1 MNFIM
6 FIVCVFVLAG
16 LDLAYN
22 PSGDRWIG
30 LLLFVFAECALQ
42 LLSMRTER
50 VVIKSKRIQKV
61 KPFNFRRNLVK
72 TADGRVFWN
81 VNDDFMLK
89 FGAKKLQRELRPGK
103 EYEIKSYR
111 RLGWSNNYNILS
123 AHEVKSSNRKKVV
136 KKSK

>member
-1 MNFIM
+1 MGFLL
-6 FIVCVFVLAG
+6 FVCFVLVVAAV
-16 LDLAYN
+16 DMAYN
-22 PSGDRWIG
+22 PSDNRWIG
-30 LLLFVFAECALQ
+30 LLVFVFAECALQ

-111 RLGWSNNYNILS
+111 LLGWSNFYNILS
-123 AHEVKSSNRKKVV
+123 AHEVKSVKRNV
-136 KKSK
+136 KK

>member
-6 FIVCVFVLAG
+6 FIVCVFVFAG

-22 PSGDRWIG
+22 PSDNRWIG
-30 LLLFVFAECALQ
+30 LLVFVFAECALQ
-42 LLSMRTER
+42 LLSVRTER

-61 KPFNFRRNLVK
+61 KPFNFRQNLVK
-72 TADGRVFWN
+72 TADGRVFRN
-81 VNDDFMLK
+81 VNDELMLK
-89 FGAKKLQRELRPGK
+89 FGAKKLQRELKPGK

-111 RLGWSNNYNILS
+111 LCWLNIYNILS
-123 AHEVKSSNRKKVV
+123 ATEVKSSNRKKVV